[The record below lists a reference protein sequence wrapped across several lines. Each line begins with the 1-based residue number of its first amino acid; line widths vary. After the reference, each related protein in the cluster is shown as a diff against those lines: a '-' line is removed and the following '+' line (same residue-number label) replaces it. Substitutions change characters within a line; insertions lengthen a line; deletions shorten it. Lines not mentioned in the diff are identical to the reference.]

1 MAWLEAHQDLRDHPK
16 TKRAARALGIS
27 RPQMIGHLLCLWWW
41 CLDYAEDGNLTD
53 FDNADIAD
61 AAEWEGEPDD
71 FVDALLHCGPA
82 DRAGFLTNGDGLR
95 VNDWSQYGGKYI
107 TKRNQGRDRQRT
119 YRERNAEVTRYTGV
133 SNTPREEE
141 RREEDITGQERKG
154 EDTTKRTADFAAAVA
169 AWEAGGLTLS
179 KTIADDIGEAV
190 DHWAAKGYGHYVAD
204 AIEEA
209 TRQGKL
215 TWAYVMGILRGCE
228 RDQRAP
234 SNKAG
239 RNGTDPAKSKQATGT
254 IRQASPDGSEWIY
267 TDIATGKVARREP
280 RETEELF

>member
-71 FVDALLHCGPA
+71 FVHALLHCGPA

-95 VNDWSQYGGKYI
+95 INDWSQYGGKYV

-119 YRERNAEVTRYTGV
+119 YRERNAEVTRYTDV
-133 SNTPREEE
+133 SNTPREDKSK
-141 RREEDITGQERKG
+141 EDESTG
-154 EDTTKRTADFAAAVA
+154 DNAADDDFRGKLIGQ
-169 AWEAGGLTLS
+169 WEAVLGMFPTAS
-179 KTIADDIGEAV
+179 YPEAIGYMDRLKKGNVLDWWQLAITETV
-190 DHWAAKGYGHYVAD
+190 DKAKRPSWQYMKSILESWLAAGHPSTA
-204 AIEEA
+204 
-209 TRQGKL
+209 GK
-215 TWAYVMGILRGCE
+215 
-228 RDQRAP
+228 
-234 SNKAG
+234 
-239 RNGTDPAKSKQATGT
+239 NGTDPAKSKPATGMH
-254 IRQASPDGSEWIY
+254 RQASPDGSEWIY